1 MPWPQNRNLKDLT
14 HKDLVKTFEGTGY
27 ELSNH
32 AIKRLKDPRTQKLG
46 FETPND
52 IAKVFNKGSK
62 FDAGRGE
69 IGYSYNGLEAIVDPK
84 TQRIITFRP
93 AKKRGK

>member
-1 MPWPQNRNLKDLT
+1 LVQNRNLKDLT
-14 HKDLVKTFEGTGY
+14 HKDLVKTFEDTGY

-46 FETPND
+46 FGTPND
-52 IAKVFNKGSK
+52 IAKIFNKGSK

-69 IGYSYNGLEAIVDPK
+69 NGYSYNGLEAIVDPK
-84 TQRIITFRP
+84 TQRIVTFRP
-93 AKKRGK
+93 AKNRGK